1 MRSVSGVASFIIIF
15 SFCSVLSINSVF
27 AQTDNNVVLPGD
39 KPTTML
45 ITPAKQ
51 KKPKP
56 IRAELS
62 GGMRLTT
69 NGWGVFVD
77 KGWVKSSEKQRDYF
91 YNTKVLQIELSEKKS
106 PKEIKRNNNLNG
118 LDNRDTKPF
127 IYGKTNNFYAF
138 KLGYGMRKMIAGKPE
153 AKTVSVHWV
162 YLGGLSL
169 GLQKPYYLE
178 TYNQDNGTIE
188 SIKYSE
194 ETQRRF
200 LGQYIIGSS
209 GFSKGLN
216 EIQMIP
222 GFHVKTALHFD
233 FAATKKSKIALETGI
248 NAEYYTKKIDLMA
261 FQDAKPYFVDVYV
274 SLQFGGRW

>member
-1 MRSVSGVASFIIIF
+1 M
-15 SFCSVLSINSVF
+15 
-27 AQTDNNVVLPGD
+27 
-39 KPTTML
+39 
-45 ITPAKQ
+45 
-51 KKPKP
+51 
-56 IRAELS
+56 
-62 GGMRLTT
+62 
-69 NGWGVFVD
+69 
-77 KGWVKSSEKQRDYF
+77 
-91 YNTKVLQIELSEKKS
+91 
-106 PKEIKRNNNLNG
+106 NG

-153 AKTVSVHWV
+153 TKTVSVHWV

-194 ETQRRF
+194 ETERRF

-209 GFSKGLN
+209 GFTKGLN
-216 EIQMIP
+216 ETQIIP
-222 GFHVKTALHFD
+222 GFHAKTALHFD

-248 NAEYYTKKIDLMA
+248 NAEYYTKKIELMA
-261 FQDAKPYFVDVYV
+261 YQDAKPYFIDVYV